1 MRGAATRVART
12 VLAAVLVLTLASAC
26 SGDDTERSGETTTT
40 VAPETTTTT
49 EPPLDEGSQVDPLY
63 YVPTVGDCF
72 DRREITGSDNK
83 QADVLLML
91 DCQLLHQYEIFATV
105 AYPLPEGGDT
115 AWPGDDAVR
124 DVARADCSTFFEA
137 YIGAPYETSAF
148 EMGYLLPPEDNFGVN
163 QLIGCYVYDPTH
175 DRTAGSAQRAA
186 R

>member
-1 MRGAATRVART
+1 MGAITTRVARL
-12 VLAAVLVLTLASAC
+12 VLVVALVLTVAGAC
-26 SGDDTERSGETTTT
+26 GGDETERTDETTTT

-49 EPPLDEGSQVDPLY
+49 EPPLDAGRQVDPVY

-72 DRREITGSDNK
+72 DRREVTGSDNK
-83 QADVLLML
+83 QTDVLLRL

-105 AYPLPEGGDT
+105 PYPRPEDGDT
-115 AWPGDDAVR
+115 TWPGDDAVR
-124 DVARADCSTFFEA
+124 DVARAECSTFFED
-137 YIGAPYETSAF
+137 YIGAPYETSML

-175 DRTAGSAQRAA
+175 DRTAGSAQMAA